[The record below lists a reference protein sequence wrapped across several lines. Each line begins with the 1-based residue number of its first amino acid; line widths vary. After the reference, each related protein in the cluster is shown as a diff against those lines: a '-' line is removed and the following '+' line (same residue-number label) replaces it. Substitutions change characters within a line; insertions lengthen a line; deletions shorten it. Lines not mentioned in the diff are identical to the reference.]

1 MAVYTY
7 KVRDLSGRI
16 LLGTMEAESAGK
28 VVEHLRSREYFITD
42 IAPQRVRNYTFNV
55 PKFYP
60 KVKANDLAMF
70 CRQLATLMDAGV
82 PILACLK
89 ILQLQAE
96 NLKLKKV
103 LNQVIVNLE
112 SGNSFA
118 NSIRPFPLVFPEI
131 LVSMVETGEMS
142 GSLDEVMDRLAN
154 HFEREH
160 DIREKTKSA
169 MTYPIAI
176 MLVSMIAIT
185 FMLVYMLPKIIGM
198 MPDTGEP
205 LPWPTRMLLG
215 LSDLIKYYW
224 WMILVFIFGA
234 YVVIRKTVGLN
245 TTQEIIDTYV
255 LKLPVFG
262 KLINQM
268 IVSRFARSLGTML
281 KSGVGILEALE
292 TVKKTVGNRMVA
304 KEIERARESILQ
316 GKGIAEP
323 LEHSN
328 FFPPIAVQM
337 IAIGEESG
345 SLDVLLEKLAV
356 FYDREVDNMLARLS
370 TMVEPIMIVGIGLA
384 LGFIIIAM
392 MLPMFTVMTTV
403 PM

>member
-1 MAVYTY
+1 MAVFTY

-16 LLGTMEAESAGK
+16 LSGTMEAESEHK

-42 IAPQRVRNYTFNV
+42 ISPQRVRNYSFNI
-55 PKFYP
+55 PKFYS
-60 KVKANDLAMF
+60 KVKSKDLAMF
-70 CRQLATLMDAGV
+70 CRQLATLMNAGV

-89 ILQLQAE
+89 ILHLQSE
-96 NLKLKKV
+96 NLRLKST
-103 LNQVIVNLE
+103 LNQVISNLE

-118 NSIRPFPLVFPEI
+118 NSIRPFPQVFPEI

-142 GSLDEVMDRLAN
+142 GALDEVMNRLAN

-176 MLVSMIAIT
+176 MMVSVFAIT
-185 FMLVYMLPKIIGM
+185 FMLVYMLPKILGM

-205 LPWPTRMLLG
+205 LPIPTRMVLG
-215 LSDLIKYYW
+215 LSDAIRHFW
-224 WMILVFIFGA
+224 WMILIFFLGA
-234 YVVIRKTVGLN
+234 YGVIRKTVGLN
-245 TTQEIIDTYV
+245 TTQEILDTYV
-255 LKLPVFG
+255 LRLPVFG

-281 KSGVGILEALE
+281 KSGVGILEALG
-292 TVKKTVGNRMVA
+292 TVQRTLGNKMIAQEVD
-304 KEIERARESILQ
+304 RARESILQ
-316 GKGIAEP
+316 GKGIADP
-323 LEHSN
+323 LENSK

-345 SLDVLLEKLAV
+345 SLDILLEKLAV
-356 FYDREVDNMLARLS
+356 FYDREVDNMLSRLS
-370 TMVEPIMIVGIGLA
+370 TMVEPVMIVGIGIV